1 MRVYFHTLSEDDQ
14 IEASRLALIANRK
27 LASGTPLHELSDD
40 ELRGY
45 ITMRELDLSLAC
57 SEMQLRLAGV
67 ESTDRP
73 PVIMLGGDDTGTL
86 Q

>member
-1 MRVYFHTLSEDDQ
+1 MRVYFHTLSEDEQGDM
-14 IEASRLALIANRK
+14 ARLALIANRR
-27 LASGTPLHELSDD
+27 LASGTPLHELTDD

-57 SEMQLRLAGV
+57 SEMQLRVAGV
-67 ESTDRP
+67 VRTDRAA
-73 PVIMLGGDDTGTL
+73 VIMLGGDDNGTL